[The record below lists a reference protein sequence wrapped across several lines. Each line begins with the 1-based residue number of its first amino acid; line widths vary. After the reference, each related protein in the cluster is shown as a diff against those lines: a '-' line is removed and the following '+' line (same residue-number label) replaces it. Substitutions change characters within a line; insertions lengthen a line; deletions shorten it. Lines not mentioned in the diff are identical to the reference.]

1 MTVSV
6 YFTVCVCILERVCM
20 LFSCCSHVC
29 WLTTLRSVFS
39 RELAPVWSRCALSWI
54 KYRSWLAILL
64 FSGLH
69 SPCRPCKSV
78 YYSHNTHALNNNIPD
93 TQSNAITVYLWL
105 ALFYSLEASR
115 EWIDLGCV
123 RVWVFSSSW
132 PKRTLT
138 LNCTMKLSVQ
148 VIKQSLWVS
157 GIGEC
162 PSFMPTPS
170 NAK

>member
-1 MTVSV
+1 MDIIQQQHTQPSGLIFGWVEIPRNSCVPVGLRLVMTVSV

-20 LFSCCSHVC
+20 LFSCCYRVC
-29 WLTTLRSVFS
+29 WLTALRSVFS
-39 RELAPVWSRCALSWI
+39 RELSPVWSRCALSWI

-105 ALFYSLEASR
+105 ALFYSLETSR
-115 EWIDLGCV
+115 ERIDLGCV
-123 RVWVFSSSW
+123 RVWVFSS
-132 PKRTLT
+132 PLGQKGL
-138 LNCTMKLSVQ
+138 
-148 VIKQSLWVS
+148 
-157 GIGEC
+157 
-162 PSFMPTPS
+162 
-170 NAK
+170 